1 MMRNILYLLSYFIGV
16 NIRFCDF
23 GAWILNC
30 GLRVVSLLEMRVG
43 DEMPACCFNML
54 KYLAL

>member
-1 MMRNILYLLSYFIGV
+1 MYIWGRDRACI
-16 NIRFCDF
+16 FCDF
-23 GAWILNC
+23 GAGILNC